1 MTIASPGVVSW
12 TAHGLLA
19 NDSIVFSTTGALPTG
34 LTAGSHYYVKTI
46 LSSSTFTVSG
56 SYGGTVIATTGTQS
70 GTQTAVGTVRMAT
83 AATPW
88 SVTARVNIADNG
100 ANCVTFSIE
109 NSTSTL
115 AGGNGT
121 GNGGYLLPANT
132 KVFRIIANKYQAFI
146 FQPSPTS
153 ARSFVAFG
161 TPYLPT
167 FLQGVLTECVWMG
180 CNSVVDTDTTN
191 RPSLRSRIGITQ
203 GNCQA
208 IANGNLIDAT
218 LNTSYNGLSGLLMLY
233 GVAFPYYGAVSAQSG
248 ILWHDGS
255 AIMVEPLIGWGNSYQ
270 IWNTGPGAAGAQTLC
285 RGQLWDAVLISSSFA
300 GDTTSTFDSHNWFG
314 ITDTDAADLCA
325 LFVVVP

>member
-1 MTIASPGVVSW
+1 M
-12 TAHGLLA
+12 
-19 NDSIVFSTTGALPTG
+19 
-34 LTAGSHYYVKTI
+34 
-46 LSSSTFTVSG
+46 
-56 SYGGTVIATTGTQS
+56 
-70 GTQTAVGTVRMAT
+70 
-83 AATPW
+83 
-88 SVTARVNIADNG
+88 
-100 ANCVTFSIE
+100 
-109 NSTSTL
+109 
-115 AGGNGT
+115 
-121 GNGGYLLPANT
+121 
-132 KVFRIIANKYQAFI
+132 FRIIANKYQAFI

-167 FLQGVLTECVWMG
+167 FLQGVLTKCGWMG

-300 GDTTSTFDSHNWFG
+300 GDATSTFDSHNWFG